1 MRVTVN
7 VKPGSHRP
15 RLFRDESSLVV
26 AVRERAVDGKANAAV
41 VAAVATWLRIPP
53 SRVAIVGGTSARTK
67 RLAIDG
73 VEEPAFAA
81 ALAGLSR

>member
-15 RLFRDESSLVV
+15 GLFRDESTLVV

-41 VAAVATWLRIPP
+41 VEAVATWLRIPP

-67 RLAIDG
+67 RLTIEG

-81 ALAGLSR
+81 ALAGLAR